1 MKFGITGASGKL
13 GRMAVD
19 YALALTGPE
28 NVVVTTRTPD
38 AVRDLAE
45 RGISVRHGDF
55 DQPSTLA
62 SAFAGVDRLLVVS
75 ASNAT
80 GKRHDEHAAAIDAA
94 VASGVRR
101 IFFTS
106 MPNVEDVTHP
116 SGLIAEEYRDAEEM
130 VKASG
135 LTYTILRIAPYAEL
149 HPVERAIEFARGG
162 RTLSMNTGEGKI
174 AFVSRRDVAA
184 SAAAALVNDVFPNA
198 TIDITGPRLHSF
210 RDVAAMISRVVGTTI
225 EYRVVSDE
233 EFHESLLAD
242 GVPPLLADVIS
253 GTGRAFREGYFE
265 VLTDHAAQLM
275 GRSPVPLEDVI
286 SEHFDEL
293 REAFGPADRT

>member
-19 YALALTGPE
+19 YALTLTGPE
-28 NVVVTTRTPD
+28 NLVVTTRTPD
-38 AVRDLAE
+38 ALRDLAG
-45 RGISVRHGDF
+45 RGVSVRHADF

-62 SAFAGVDRLLVVS
+62 SAFEGVDRLLIVS

-94 VASGVRR
+94 VAAGIRR

-106 MPNVEDVTHP
+106 MPNVEDLTHP

-149 HPVERAIEFARGG
+149 HPVERTIEFARGG

-184 SAAAALVNDVFPNA
+184 SAAAALVNDSFPNA
-198 TIDITGPRLHSF
+198 TIDITGPRLHTF
-210 RDVAAMISRVVGTTI
+210 GEVAAMISRVVGTTI

-233 EFHESLLAD
+233 EFHECLLAD
-242 GVPPLLADVIS
+242 DVPPLLADVIS

-275 GRSPVPLEDVI
+275 GRGSTPLEDVM
-286 SEHFDEL
+286 SEHVEEL
-293 REAFGPADRT
+293 RAAFGPADRE